1 MYQPPLWIR
10 AYRVAFAALAIA
22 AIIGKYYHGTDA
34 FPDFLSLFTVQSN
47 AYAALVLLLGAL
59 VSQQVTNGRGWDVAR
74 GAAVMYMVTTG
85 IVYGFLINGF
95 DNPFTSDRHWTH
107 TVLHQVMP
115 IVIVADLLILP
126 LRHRLAWRDIGLWM
140 IYPIAYLAYSLARGP
155 LVNWYPYD
163 FIDPDAQ
170 GGYDGV
176 ALYAL
181 GITAGFL
188 LVALLVVW
196 LSNWRLR
203 QATEPPA
210 PHPEPGTGPARLTG
224 A

>member
-1 MYQPPLWIR
+1 MHQPMWIR
-10 AYRVAFAALAIA
+10 TYRVAFAVLAFA
-22 AIIGKYYHGTDA
+22 AIVGKYYHGTDA
-34 FPDFLSLFTVQSN
+34 FPDFLSLFTVHSN

-59 VSQQVTNGRGWDVAR
+59 VSQPVTNGRGWDLAR
-74 GAAVMYMVTTG
+74 GAAVMFMVT
-85 IVYGFLINGF
+85 I
-95 DNPFTSDRHWTH
+95 TSDRHWTH

-115 IVIVADLLILP
+115 VVIVADLLILP

-140 IYPIAYLAYSLARGP
+140 IYPVAYLTYSLARGP
-155 LVNWYPYD
+155 LVGWYPYD
-163 FIDPDAQ
+163 FIDPDEQ

-176 ALYAL
+176 ALYTL

-188 LVALLVVW
+188 LVALLVVIF
-196 LSNWRLR
+196 SKWRLR

-210 PHPEPGTGPARLTG
+210 SRPEPDTGPARLTR